1 MPMKPENKATIE
13 ENNKKIEFKNQ
24 STSVISFRDPEL
36 IYIKVEFS
44 NLNFFV

>member
-1 MPMKPENKATIE
+1 MKPENNTTIK

-24 STSVISFRDPEL
+24 SKSIISFRDPEL